1 MIALRQTAALLFQP
15 PIGLH
20 QDFAQAWVTRGF
32 GIDFHQ
38 QIIVAFGGC
47 RSRDPAGQHR
57 RFARQIVVLIDH
69 LPDPGVDDFA
79 DNRFDDRFLAGKNA
93 IQLTDA
99 QARLAG
105 DISDRGA
112 MQSLCRK
119 TSLRSGNDLRAAR
132 LLLLLYFSF
141 RHLLPPAI
149 HHSCQYRR
157 LS

>member
-1 MIALRQTAALLFQP
+1 MVALRQTPSFLFQT

-20 QDFAQAWVTRGF
+20 QDLAQAWVTRGF
-32 GIDFHQ
+32 GVDLHQ

-47 RSRDPAGQHR
+47 RRRDPAGQHR

-79 DNRFDDRFLAGKNA
+79 DNRFDDRLFAGKNT
-93 IQLTDA
+93 IQLTNA

-105 DISDRGA
+105 NIGNGSA
-112 MQSLCRK
+112 MQPLFSK
-119 TSLRSGNDLRAAR
+119 TPLRSGNDLCAAR

-141 RHLLPPAI
+141 
-149 HHSCQYRR
+149 
-157 LS
+157 